1 MIPKTREISLSIAA
15 AATLILSLAACSP
28 TPSPSAAPSASASDT
43 ATDGTGTPDGDSC
56 AGVTVIVD
64 TGDLE
69 VDDDP
74 SATTCVDTDKA
85 ISGSEAAE
93 KAGIATVGTVT
104 YPDDVTCRVN
114 GVPSEETELPG
125 ADGAAYHETC
135 ADMPAATAYWSL
147 WVKPADG
154 EWDYAQTGL
163 SGLELNPG
171 DSVELLFTLNGS
183 PASPAS

>member
-1 MIPKTREISLSIAA
+1 MTLKTRNLALTLAA
-15 AATLILSLAACSP
+15 AAALTLSLAACSP
-28 TPSPSAAPSASASDT
+28 AASPAPSSAPETTEASD
-43 ATDGTGTPDGDSC
+43 GPC

-69 VDDDP
+69 VADDP
-74 SATTCVDTDKA
+74 STTTCIDTDEA
-85 ISGSEAAE
+85 ISGTDAVAEAGLTTE
-93 KAGIATVGTVT
+93 GTVT
-104 YPDDVTCRVN
+104 YPDDVICRVN

-154 EWDYAQTGL
+154 EWAWAETGI

-171 DSVELLFTLNGS
+171 DSVELLFTLNGE
-183 PASPAS
+183 PATPAPTS